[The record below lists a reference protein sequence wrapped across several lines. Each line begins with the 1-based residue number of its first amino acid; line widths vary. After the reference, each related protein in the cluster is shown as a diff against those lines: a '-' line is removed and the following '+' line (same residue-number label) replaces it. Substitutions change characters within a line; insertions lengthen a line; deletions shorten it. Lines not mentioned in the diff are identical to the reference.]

1 MIFMNVVLYLFQGIL
16 ATPDYSR
23 TGELQTLN
31 MKLRNE
37 LDLFANVVHVRS
49 LPGVKSRH
57 KVGTTITIL
66 NIQNIFSLYRIGYY
80 NFRTSIVSSFVSK
93 PRVNTRHWSTS
104 VWMVLSNV

>member
-1 MIFMNVVLYLFQGIL
+1 MVGIPFVQGIL

-49 LPGVKSRH
+49 LPGVK
-57 KVGTTITIL
+57 
-66 NIQNIFSLYRIGYY
+66 
-80 NFRTSIVSSFVSK
+80 
-93 PRVNTRHWSTS
+93 TRHT
-104 VWMVLSNV
+104 VNQQINHR

>member
-1 MIFMNVVLYLFQGIL
+1 MEKDCAFENNYFQYVFCQFQGIL

-49 LPGVKSRH
+49 LPGVK
-57 KVGTTITIL
+57 
-66 NIQNIFSLYRIGYY
+66 
-80 NFRTSIVSSFVSK
+80 
-93 PRVNTRHWSTS
+93 TRHNVTIVRIMQMQHMIFMS
-104 VWMVLSNV
+104 VY

>member
-1 MIFMNVVLYLFQGIL
+1 MKKFSNVSTKKVSIVDNSTAKLKMCIQILFEQGIL

-49 LPGVKSRH
+49 LPGVKTRH
-57 KVGTTITIL
+57 NVSQQT
-66 NIQNIFSLYRIGYY
+66 NNIFA
-80 NFRTSIVSSFVSK
+80 
-93 PRVNTRHWSTS
+93 HCST
-104 VWMVLSNV
+104 